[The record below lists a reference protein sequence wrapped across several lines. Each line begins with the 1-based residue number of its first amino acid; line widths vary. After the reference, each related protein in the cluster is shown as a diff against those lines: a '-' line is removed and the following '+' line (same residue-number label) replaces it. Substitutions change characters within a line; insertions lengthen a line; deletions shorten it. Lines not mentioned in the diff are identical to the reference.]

1 VLIASRAD
9 HSRFQRWTSVRG
21 LRRDLRMENTRIV
34 YILRSLADPD
44 RHYTGRTSNV
54 TRRLEWHNAG
64 LNTHTARHRPW
75 QLLVSMEF
83 HDHVA
88 AARFERYLKTG
99 SGRAF
104 AKRHFA

>member
-1 VLIASRAD
+1 MRLV
-9 HSRFQRWTSVRG
+9 
-21 LRRDLRMENTRIV
+21 MESTRTV
-34 YILRSLADPD
+34 YILRSLTDPD
-44 RHYTGRTSNV
+44 RHYTGRTSND

-75 QLLVSMEF
+75 RLLVSIAF
-83 HDHVA
+83 HDHIA

-99 SGRAF
+99 SGRAV

>member
-1 VLIASRAD
+1 MRLV
-9 HSRFQRWTSVRG
+9 
-21 LRRDLRMENTRIV
+21 MESTRTV
-34 YILRSLADPD
+34 YILRSLTDPD

-75 QLLVSMEF
+75 RLLVSIAF
-83 HDHVA
+83 HDHIA

>member
-1 VLIASRAD
+1 MLPSPIANESC
-9 HSRFQRWTSVRG
+9 SPIPGSVIATQSF
-21 LRRDLRMENTRIV
+21 MESTRTV
-34 YILRSLADPD
+34 YILRSLTDPT

-54 TRRLEWHNAG
+54 TRRLDWHNAG

-75 QLLVSMEF
+75 QLLVSVEF
-83 HDHVA
+83 HVA